1 MLRSL
6 TCWSCEHCGE
16 AERGSEG
23 RPRRVRCWIT
33 KRMGQLSRGY
43 YCQRF
48 EYKQRSKETGDDGI
62 PIKNRQ
68 PLDYR
73 TRKQWEAEG
82 RRIRAGETGRMMHAS
97 RMSLKVFEYFLIDQT
112 EEIDN
117 AEG

>member
-1 MLRSL
+1 M
-6 TCWSCEHCGE
+6 
-16 AERGSEG
+16 
-23 RPRRVRCWIT
+23 
-33 KRMGQLSRGY
+33 
-43 YCQRF
+43 
-48 EYKQRSKETGDDGI
+48 GDDGL
-62 PIKNRQ
+62 PVKNRQ

-82 RRIRAGETGRMMHAS
+82 LRIRAGETGRMMHAS